1 LLANQQ
7 VSITQ
12 SELEQLIKI
21 PKVKFDLPLNDQT
34 YPSFVGLVGRPKTR
48 GWKAGVYIFTHI
60 PTGDKYVGSSN
71 SLSRR
76 LDQYFTPHH
85 HLNQEDSGLLLPLIK
100 KEGFDKF
107 SLEILVMPPKLA
119 YNDYFLFLEQYYLL
133 HESFNLNTQ
142 RIVNFRV
149 NQGKNVYL
157 YDQEGLI
164 LYYSSKSF
172 NQIKGDLGIHITTC
186 KNCIKTGQL
195 FLDFFK
201 ISDSPIEGAIK
212 ADLSFSELTN
222 LISEKRKIFLSQ
234 TFKKTNSLAITIK
247 DTETGEIFEF
257 SSIIATVRY
266 FKSKNITVDRNII
279 AKCLNTNKP
288 YKGYIYSK
296 KQ

>member
-1 LLANQQ
+1 M
-7 VSITQ
+7 
-12 SELEQLIKI
+12 
-21 PKVKFDLPLNDQT
+21 
-34 YPSFVGLVGRPKTR
+34 
-48 GWKAGVYIFTHI
+48 
-60 PTGDKYVGSSN
+60 
-71 SLSRR
+71 
-76 LDQYFTPHH
+76 
-85 HLNQEDSGLLLPLIK
+85 PLIK

-157 YDQEGLI
+157 YDPEGLI

-247 DTETGEIFEF
+247 DTETGEIF
-257 SSIIATVRY
+257 
-266 FKSKNITVDRNII
+266 
-279 AKCLNTNKP
+279 
-288 YKGYIYSK
+288 
-296 KQ
+296 